1 MDSKSKKIVEDDDFI
16 VKMKRTKGYGDVQY
30 AWICIHTGNSAQEI
44 NHGFGDSLLY
54 WPTIYAWALKK
65 KKKTFFRIVKM
76 LCVLG
81 ALHFPLA
88 QKEADILVIML
99 YDCACIHHE

>member
-54 WPTIYAWALKK
+54 
-65 KKKTFFRIVKM
+65 
-76 LCVLG
+76 
-81 ALHFPLA
+81 
-88 QKEADILVIML
+88 
-99 YDCACIHHE
+99 